1 VDTLVTES
9 ESFGKARQAPH
20 RPAVPADIPRV
31 APPGQP
37 PDSNTHKQI
46 IQTNVLAATL
56 LWLATAA
63 SVWGSWPHVLT
74 VLGLQVVAIAGNVWI
89 NQVALRF
96 GARAEIVRSLF
107 NASISTLAAVLAGWT
122 APVWLWP
129 LFNALAFDRTERHY
143 TLPMVGMSLIIQN
156 VAAVIDG
163 AAGIRS
169 MVSIVLTIYAWR
181 ISEYRVQVVLEQLV
195 RSDQQ
200 RAELERA
207 HATTHAAHEL
217 LKAEIAVR
225 ERVEIELRAAQK
237 LEALGRIAS
246 GVAHEI
252 NTPIQFVG
260 DSVRFVQAGVADMLS
275 LCKLN
280 GDVRGA
286 DDDVART
293 RAIVAADLAEQEADL
308 PYLLENLPQ
317 ALARASDGI
326 DRVALIVR
334 SMKQFAHPD
343 SSGRTETDLNQAIA
357 ATLAIARHEYK
368 LVADIETEL
377 GELPRVTCNPGEIN
391 QVLLNIVV
399 NAAHAIAS
407 VVGTSQRRGKI
418 RIQSRRIGDHV
429 DIAIGDTGTGIPAAI
444 RHQIFDPYF
453 TTKEVG
459 RGTGQGLAIARV
471 LIENHHGKLTF
482 ETELGRGTTF
492 HIRLPIEQPVV
503 LQAVG

>member
-1 VDTLVTES
+1 
-9 ESFGKARQAPH
+9 
-20 RPAVPADIPRV
+20 V
-31 APPGQP
+31 APPRAVP
-37 PDSNTHKQI
+37 HSDTHKQI

-63 SVWGSWPHVLT
+63 SVWGSWTHVLI
-74 VLGLQVVAIAGNVWI
+74 VLGMQVLAIAANLVI
-89 NQVALRF
+89 NRLAFRF
-96 GARAEIVRSLF
+96 GPRAELVRSLF
-107 NASISTLAAVLAGWT
+107 NAISSTLVAVLVGWP

-129 LFNALAFDRTERHY
+129 LFNTLAFDRTERNY
-143 TLPMVGMSLIIQN
+143 TLPMVVMSLAVQN
-156 VAAVIDG
+156 AAALIDG

-169 MVSIVLTIYAWR
+169 IVSIVLTIYAWR
-181 ISEYRVQVVLEQLV
+181 ISEYRLQIVRDELV

-200 RAELERA
+200 RAEIERA

-217 LKAEIAVR
+217 LKAEITVR
-225 ERVEIELRAAQK
+225 ERMEIELRAAQK

-260 DSVRFVQAGVADMLS
+260 DSVRFVQAGVEDILS
-275 LCKLN
+275 LCRLN
-280 GDVRGA
+280 GEVRGA
-286 DDDVART
+286 GDDVARA
-293 RAIVAADLAEQEADL
+293 RAIVAANLAEQEADL

-317 ALARASDGI
+317 ALTRASDGI

-343 SSGRTETDLNQAIA
+343 ATGRTETDLNQAIE
-357 ATLAIARHEYK
+357 ATLTISRHEYK
-368 LVADIETEL
+368 LVADVETEL
-377 GELPRVTCNPGEIN
+377 GALPRVQCNPGEIN

-407 VVGTSQRRGKI
+407 VVGSSNQRGKI
-418 RIQSRRIGDHV
+418 RIETRCLGDHV

-444 RHQIFDPYF
+444 RHRIFDPFF

-459 RGTGQGLAIARV
+459 RGTGQGLALARA

-492 HIRLPIEQPVV
+492 HIRLPIEQPAV
-503 LQAVG
+503 LQAAG